1 MARPVRILVID
12 DEEVVL
18 ASVEKILKRDDT
30 LIDKV
35 QSAEEALGLLRQT
48 DYDVVIADLMLP
60 GMNGLELV
68 CKVRE
73 EKPDIPTIMITG
85 FATIQSAT
93 QAMKIGAVEYLPKP
107 FTRSEL
113 RGAVF
118 RALRRRSLPASVRP
132 SAVSDR
138 GAVETRTGTSATS
151 TEPGSV
157 YRVPEHTWLRIDR
170 DGNAIVGMDPVFALT
185 LGMLRDFELPLENEM
200 IDQGRT
206 CLHAEDHEG
215 IAHALCSPVSGR
227 VIQVNPE
234 VARNLD
240 IMLRDPEGKG
250 WLFKVQPVDLESEL
264 ENLVPD

>member
-1 MARPVRILVID
+1 MAQPIRILVID

-30 LIDKV
+30 EIDKV
-35 QSAEEALGLLRQT
+35 KSAEEALDRLEES

-60 GMNGLELV
+60 GMNGLELT
-68 CKVRE
+68 CKIRE
-73 EKPDIPTIMITG
+73 KKPRIPTIMITG

-118 RALRRRSLPASVRP
+118 RALRRKSLPPSVQA
-132 SAVSDR
+132 SAVAES
-138 GAVETRTGTSATS
+138 GAVETRSGTSATS

-157 YRVPEHTWLRIDR
+157 YRMPEHTWLRVER
-170 DGNAIVGMDPVFALT
+170 DGSVVVGMDPVFALT
-185 LGMLRDFELPLENEM
+185 LGTLRDFELPMENEL

-206 CLHAEDHEG
+206 CLHAEDNEG
-215 IAHALCSPVSGR
+215 VAHALCSPVSGR
-227 VIQVNPE
+227 VIQVNPD
-234 VARNLD
+234 VGKNLD
-240 IMLRDPEGKG
+240 LMLREPEGKG
-250 WLFKVQPVDLESEL
+250 WLFKVQPMDLEKEL
-264 ENLVPD
+264 ESLVPD